1 MFSISTHEEKYVLIY
16 IKKLMPNQGVA
27 AATPCPLGSSASGYV
42 HSPWLV
48 PSLGEVP
55 RYRITIT
62 FIIFTYF

>member
-1 MFSISTHEEKYVLIY
+1 LKEENYVLKRKLEDKPTTSSPPPSP
-16 IKKLMPNQGVA
+16 KKETWVH
-27 AATPCPLGSSASGYV
+27 GYG